1 MIIFLAI
8 DFVFISKVNC
18 TISLKPSASSPES
31 VQRAFV
37 CVGSVRCRSSRR
49 ASGRESRKTLFFGF
63 LFRIIFRT
71 KAKRNVRHKHF
82 RPHAVQ
88 LLAFGATTLQI
99 ERSKSFWCETRAQRT
114 IPLCNAPTNGILNVQ
129 TRLCRRRRR
138 RVRRC
143 SISHVRAN
151 RRVQH

>member
-1 MIIFLAI
+1 MKCRCRMIIFLAI

-71 KAKRNVRHKHF
+71 KAKRNVRRTNISVPMRCNCSHSVRRRCKSS
-82 RPHAVQ
+82 AVSH
-88 LLAFGATTLQI
+88 FGAKQEHNAQFHYAMLQRM
-99 ERSKSFWCETRAQRT
+99 EF
-114 IPLCNAPTNGILNVQ
+114 
-129 TRLCRRRRR
+129 
-138 RVRRC
+138 
-143 SISHVRAN
+143 
-151 RRVQH
+151 